1 MGVWKGLNRA
11 NLDKQGSFSS
21 MFELFTIRL
30 GFTLFS
36 SAVVL
41 LPVSISTRTRHKT
54 SRPNNVNYCSLDSIL
69 DGQEQRRENWVEL
82 QLDRRS
88 WLDHSFSAFPSPT
101 SRASTR
107 SKGGEL
113 LFLSLYQQ
121 LKERWRGGEE
131 G

>member
-11 NLDKQGSFSS
+11 NLDKQVSFSS
-21 MFELFTIRL
+21 KFEMFTNRL

-41 LPVSISTRTRHKT
+41 LPVSISTRKRHKT

-69 DGQEQRRENWVEL
+69 DGQEQRRENWWNS
-82 QLDRRS
+82 S
-88 WLDHSFSAFPSPT
+88 WTEEAGWTTRFCFPESDVTSFV
-101 SRASTR
+101 
-107 SKGGEL
+107 KVQGGGTPCSL
-113 LFLSLYQQ
+113 LYQQ